1 VVSALD
7 LAKVQVLQLLLKDLV
22 LALLPAKAKAKEL
35 A

>member
-22 LALLPAKAKAKEL
+22 LALLPMKAKEQ